1 MNYAKINLF
10 DIANGEGIRVSLF
23 VSGCNFHCKDCFNP
37 EAWDC
42 GYGKDF
48 SKKEEEIILNRLK
61 DEKFDG
67 LSLLGGDP
75 LWQSYSGME
84 QLLNLVNKVAML
96 GKTTWIWSGFTFE
109 EIMEDANNKEDPLLW
124 QMRKS
129 LICAC
134 DVFVDGRFQVENKDL
149 RLQWCGSTNQRVI
162 DMQKTLEQGKV
173 ILYKSDYTK

>member
-42 GYGKDF
+42 EYGKDF
-48 SKKEEEIILNRLK
+48 SKKEEEIVLNRLK

-109 EIMEDANNKEDPLLW
+109 EIMEDENNKEDPLLW
-124 QMRKS
+124 QMRRN

-134 DVFVDGRFQVENKDL
+134 DVFIDGRFQVENKDL

>member
-1 MNYAKINLF
+1 MKYGRIISY
-10 DIANGEGIRVSLF
+10 DVGNGEGVRASLF
-23 VSGCNFHCKDCFNP
+23 VSGCQFHCKECFNS
-37 EAWDC
+37 ETWEYN
-42 GYGKDF
+42 YGKEYTQETEDY
-48 SKKEEEIILNRLK
+48 ILNLIK
-61 DEKFDG
+61 KPYFHG

-109 EIMEDANNKEDPLLW
+109 EIMEDETKKEDTLLW
-124 QMRKS
+124 QMRRS

-162 DMQKTLEQGKV
+162 DVQKTLKQNKV

>member
-1 MNYAKINLF
+1 
-10 DIANGEGIRVSLF
+10 
-23 VSGCNFHCKDCFNP
+23 
-37 EAWDC
+37 
-42 GYGKDF
+42 
-48 SKKEEEIILNRLK
+48 
-61 DEKFDG
+61 
-67 LSLLGGDP
+67 
-75 LWQSYSGME
+75 ME
-84 QLLNLVNKVAML
+84 QLLNLVNKVAIL

-109 EIMEDANNKEDPLLW
+109 EIMEDENNKEDPLLW
-124 QMRKS
+124 QMRRS